1 MRRCLQCLQPIH
13 EPLTAINIYKPPKLI
28 CSKCESLWQACRI
41 KDKKQRCSRCLNQC
55 GHSTQQCLDC
65 QFLANRFQ
73 LMTQLY
79 CDYQYTGIIK
89 ALIHQY
95 KFMKDHYL
103 AQVLAYQLKLPQIK
117 YDYVVPIP
125 SPKVRDDTR
134 TFNPVTTVLAYKGI
148 QYINLLATDLRP
160 KQSKLSKIER
170 AEASNPFY
178 ISLDIDLTN
187 KEILLVD
194 DIYTTGLT
202 IHHAGYKLL
211 ENKVRKFSVY
221 TFAW

>member
-1 MRRCLQCLQPIH
+1 MLQCLQPIH
-13 EPLTAINIYKPPKLI
+13 EPLTAIIYTSRLNLYVHNVKVCGKLVVLKTKTTLFEM
-28 CSKCESLWQACRI
+28 SKSMWSFNATVFRL
-41 KDKKQRCSRCLNQC
+41 SV
-55 GHSTQQCLDC
+55 
-65 QFLANRFQ
+65 LANRFQ

-125 SPKVRDDTR
+125 SPKVRDDAR

-148 QYINLLATDLRP
+148 QYINLYLRICV
-160 KQSKLSKIER
+160 LSNQNYQNR
-170 AEASNPFY
+170 AC
-178 ISLDIDLTN
+178 
-187 KEILLVD
+187 
-194 DIYTTGLT
+194 
-202 IHHAGYKLL
+202 
-211 ENKVRKFSVY
+211 
-221 TFAW
+221 

>member
-1 MRRCLQCLQPIH
+1 M
-13 EPLTAINIYKPPKLI
+13 
-28 CSKCESLWQACRI
+28 SKSMWSFNATVFRL
-41 KDKKQRCSRCLNQC
+41 SV
-55 GHSTQQCLDC
+55 
-65 QFLANRFQ
+65 LANRFQ

-202 IHHAGYKLL
+202 IHHAGCKLL

-221 TFAW
+221 TFAR